1 MKKTMNKRMKRPT
14 KKTMKKT
21 MKRATKKTMKK
32 TMTNKTMS
40 YEDVDYATDIDMLT
54 ILSKK
59 DQTAALSKVNAFL
72 KTSKNKKETDDMTK
86 RKKQIEALIKGE

>member
-1 MKKTMNKRMKRPT
+1 MNKRMKRAT
-14 KKTMKKT
+14 KKMMKKT

-32 TMTNKTMS
+32 TMKPMS

-86 RKKQIEALIKGE
+86 RKKQIEELIKGE

>member
-1 MKKTMNKRMKRPT
+1 
-14 KKTMKKT
+14 

-32 TMTNKTMS
+32 TMKTMKTMS

-72 KTSKNKKETDDMTK
+72 KTSKNKKETVDMTK
-86 RKKQIEALIKGE
+86 RKKQIEELIKGE

>member
-1 MKKTMNKRMKRPT
+1 MKKTMNKRMKRAT
-14 KKTMKKT
+14 KKMMKKT

-32 TMTNKTMS
+32 TMKPMS

-86 RKKQIEALIKGE
+86 RKKQIEELIKGE